1 MRPVW
6 NTKYGPRRVRYDPPT
21 LAEAIVAAQGLTEN
35 VREQAE
41 IAASLMGLAPE
52 EVTAEVLKARPQ
64 RSTVGTVAFTSRNG
78 VQRAAIVERKTV
90 RRPIVER
97 RRFGY

>member
-21 LAEAIVAAQGLTEN
+21 LPEAIVAAQGLTEN

-41 IAASLMGLAPE
+41 IAASLMAMPVE
-52 EVTAEVLKARPQ
+52 DVMAEVLKARPQ
-64 RSTVGTVAFTSRNG
+64 RATVGTVAFTSRSG
-78 VQRAAIVERKTV
+78 VQRAAVVERKTV
-90 RRPIVER
+90 RRPVVER
-97 RRFGY
+97 RRIGY